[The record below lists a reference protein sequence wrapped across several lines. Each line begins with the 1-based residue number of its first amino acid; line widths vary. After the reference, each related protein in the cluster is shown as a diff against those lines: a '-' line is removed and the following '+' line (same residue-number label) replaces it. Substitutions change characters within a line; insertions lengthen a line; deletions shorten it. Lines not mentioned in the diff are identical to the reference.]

1 MRGIEAEVEDIKQH
15 IIEIPKKM
23 DELMYERE
31 ITALMKLAEKSVS

>member
-1 MRGIEAEVEDIKQH
+1 MMGIEAEVWDIKQY